1 MRVSYLETLLH
12 CKKVFEACG
21 SSYGIAED
29 GAEMVAWGEF
39 AGFSGLT
46 ILANEVATLQSSS
59 RTEIQWLVENEDV
72 TLLDAGGQSS
82 LVVAKAIADYALSKL
97 ERSGKQVLVVVQNT
111 SASKLLATQAA
122 YVTSKGK
129 GCVISYRTHEKRSVL
144 LLATQRTQ
152 FPVVIEG
159 RTVDDL
165 LERMSKEL
173 NQDVKLGNDHSNGF
187 TFICTEDSSP
197 IDRLIEEILDE
208 PLNLSIDIYESK
220 KMENQWKQSWQSGAE
235 VDRELWD
242 ELYKTGSKILVES
255 TEQSRLR
262 GAGELA

>member
-1 MRVSYLETLLH
+1 MRVSYLETFLH

-21 SSYGIAED
+21 CSYGIAED

-39 AGFSGLT
+39 AGLAGLT

-59 RTEIQWLVENEDV
+59 RTEIQLLVEKEDV
-72 TLLDAGGQSS
+72 TLLDGGGQSS
-82 LVVAKAIADYALSKL
+82 LLVAKAVADYALSKL
-97 ERSGKQVLVVVQNT
+97 GRSGKEVLVVQNT
-111 SASKLLATQAA
+111 SASKLLATQAS
-122 YVTSKGK
+122 YVASKGK
-129 GCVISYRTHEKRSVL
+129 GCVISYHTHEKKPVL

-152 FPVVIEG
+152 YPVVIEG
-159 RTVDDL
+159 RAEHDL
-165 LERMSKEL
+165 LDRMSKEF
-173 NQDVKLGNDHSNGF
+173 NQDVKLGNDQSNGF
-187 TFICTEDSSP
+187 TFICTEDLSR
-197 IDRLIEEILDE
+197 IDRFIEEILDE
-208 PLNLSIDIYESK
+208 PFNSSIDIYESK
-220 KMENQWKQSWQSGAE
+220 KMENQWKKSWENGAE